1 MPPRD
6 IEVSRN
12 GRRDHTCH
20 PAGMSFRCLI
30 VDDSAAFLK
39 AARSLLE
46 KEGVAV
52 VGVASTGAD
61 ALRRAH
67 QLRPDVTL
75 LDIDLGEESGLDLAR
90 QLTEDGQA
98 PSQMILIS
106 THAEADFADLIAES
120 PVAGFLSKSD
130 LSAGAI
136 RHILA
141 NDRNRD

>member
-1 MPPRD
+1 
-6 IEVSRN
+6 
-12 GRRDHTCH
+12 
-20 PAGMSFRCLI
+20 MSFRCLI

-52 VGVASTGAD
+52 VGVASTGAEAILQTD
-61 ALRRAH
+61 

-75 LDIDLGEESGLDLAR
+75 LDIDLGGESGLELAR

-130 LSAGAI
+130 LSAEAI
-136 RHILA
+136 RHILT
-141 NDRNRD
+141 NNRNRD